1 MGKPIVAIVGRPNV
15 GKSTL
20 FNIFA
25 NSRISI
31 VEDTPG
37 VTRDRLYAE
46 GDWLD
51 NQFMMVD
58 TGGIEIM
65 NSDAIAVSIRQQAE
79 IAIKEADVILF
90 VCDARSG
97 IVQEDADVARIL
109 RKSGKP
115 IVLAVNKADSPKQE
129 LNVYEFYNLGLGEP
143 FPISAANHLGI
154 GDLLD
159 AVVAKFPQNK
169 AGVFDNDEDQIKVA
183 LIGRP
188 NVGKSSIFNSLVGQE
203 RSIVSDVA
211 GTTRDAIDTPVVRNG
226 QKYLFIDTA
235 GMRRKGKIDE
245 PIEKYSIIRSLRA
258 VDRSDV
264 VLMVIDAVDGVTE
277 QDKKI
282 AGYAHEAGKGIVIVV
297 NKWDA
302 YEKDENSTLRYTET
316 LRKELIFMQYAP
328 VVYVSALTKQRIHRL
343 PEVINYVAEQNAMRV
358 ATSVLNQVIADAVAI
373 NPPPT
378 EKGQRLKILYATQVK
393 IKPPT
398 FVIFVNEPEIMHFS
412 YQRYLE
418 NKLREAFGFE
428 GTPLSMI
435 IRGKKKTNRGWING
449 CNDVCIMVCR
459 WFCVWLST
467 FGAVA
472 G

>member
-37 VTRDRLYAE
+37 VTRDRLYADTE
-46 GDWLD
+46 WLD
-51 NQFMMVD
+51 NEFMMVD

-65 NSDAIAVSIRQQAE
+65 NTDKIAVSIRQQAQ
-79 IAIKEADVILF
+79 IAIAEADVILF
-90 VCDARSG
+90 VCDARAG
-97 IVQEDADVARIL
+97 ITHEDAEVAKML
-109 RKSGKP
+109 RQSKKP
-115 IVLAVNKADSPKQE
+115 IVLAINKADSPKQQME
-129 LNVYEFYNLGLGEP
+129 IFEFYNLGIGEP
-143 FPISAANHLGI
+143 IPVSAANHLGL

-159 AVVAKFPQNK
+159 AVVEKFPETSAYGEDGNE
-169 AGVFDNDEDQIKVA
+169 DEIKVA

-188 NVGKSSIFNSLVGQE
+188 NVGKSSIFNTLVGEE

-211 GTTRDAIDTPVVRNG
+211 GTTRDAIDTPVIREG
-226 QKYLFIDTA
+226 QKFLFIDTA
-235 GMRRKGKIDE
+235 GMRRKARIDE

-264 VLMVIDAVDGVTE
+264 VLMVIDAIDGVTE

-282 AGYAHEAGKGIVIVV
+282 AGYAHEAGKGIVLVV
-297 NKWDA
+297 NKWDL
-302 YEKDENSTLRYTET
+302 YDKDNTSTLRYTEN
-316 LRKELIFMQYAP
+316 LRRELVFMQYAP
-328 VVYVSALTKQRIHRL
+328 VVFVSAMTKQRIHRL
-343 PEVINYVAEQNAMRV
+343 PEVIHYVAEQNAMRIS
-358 ATSVLNQVIADAVAI
+358 TSVLNQVVEDAIAI

-428 GTPLSMI
+428 GTPLQMI
-435 IRGKKKTNRGWING
+435 IRGKNEEE
-449 CNDVCIMVCR
+449 
-459 WFCVWLST
+459 
-467 FGAVA
+467 
-472 G
+472 

>member
-159 AVVAKFPQNK
+159 AVVAKFPKNK
-169 AGVFDNDEDQIKVA
+169 AGLFDNDEDQIKVA

-188 NVGKSSIFNSLVGQE
+188 NVGKSSIFNTLVGQE

-435 IRGKKKTNRGWING
+435 IRGKKE
-449 CNDVCIMVCR
+449 DE
-459 WFCVWLST
+459 
-467 FGAVA
+467 
-472 G
+472 

>member
-37 VTRDRLYAE
+37 VTRDRLYATTE
-46 GDWLD
+46 WLD
-51 NQFMMVD
+51 HEFMMVD

-65 NSDAIAVSIRQQAE
+65 NADAIAVSIRQQAQ
-79 IAIKEADVILF
+79 IAIKEADVIMF

-97 IVQEDADVARIL
+97 ITAEDADVAKLL
-109 RKSGKP
+109 RQSKKP

-129 LNVYEFYNLGLGEP
+129 LNTFEFYNLGIGEP
-143 FPISAANHLGI
+143 FPVSASNHLGL

-159 AVVAKFPQNK
+159 AVVAKFPKDKLQSE
-169 AGVFDNDEDQIKVA
+169 VDEEDEIKVA

-188 NVGKSSIFNSLVGQE
+188 NVGKSSIFNALVGQE

-211 GTTRDAIDTPVVRNG
+211 GTTRDAIDTPVVHNG

-235 GMRRKGKIDE
+235 GMRRKARVDE
-245 PIEKYSIIRSLRA
+245 PIEKYSVMRSLRA

-264 VLMVIDAVDGVTE
+264 VLMVFDAVEGVTE
-277 QDKKI
+277 QDKRI
-282 AGYAHEAGKGIVIVV
+282 VGYAHEAGKAIILVV
-297 NKWDA
+297 NKWDI
-302 YEKDENSTLRYTET
+302 YEKDTSSTLRYTET
-316 LRKELIFMQYAP
+316 LRKELVFLQYAP
-328 VVYVSALTKQRIHRL
+328 VVYVSAVTKQRIHRL
-343 PEVINYVAEQNAMRV
+343 PEVISYVAEQNAMRIS
-358 ATSVLNQVIADAVAI
+358 TSVLNQVIEDAVAI

-378 EKGQRLKILYATQVK
+378 EKGKRLKILYVTQVK

-428 GTPLSMI
+428 GTPIQMI
-435 IRGKKKTNRGWING
+435 IRGKNEE
-449 CNDVCIMVCR
+449 D
-459 WFCVWLST
+459 
-467 FGAVA
+467 
-472 G
+472 

>member
-37 VTRDRLYAE
+37 VTRDRLYADIE
-46 GDWLD
+46 WLD
-51 NQFMMVD
+51 NEFMMVD

-65 NSDAIAVSIRQQAE
+65 NTDKIAVSIRQQAQ
-79 IAIKEADVILF
+79 IAIAEADVILF
-90 VCDARSG
+90 VCDARAG
-97 IVQEDADVARIL
+97 ITHEDAEVAKML
-109 RKSGKP
+109 RQSKKP
-115 IVLAVNKADSPKQE
+115 IVLAINKADSPKQE
-129 LNVYEFYNLGLGEP
+129 MEIFEFYNLGIGEP
-143 FPISAANHLGI
+143 IPVSAANHLGL

-159 AVVAKFPQNK
+159 AVVEKFPETSAYGEDGNE
-169 AGVFDNDEDQIKVA
+169 DEIKVA

-188 NVGKSSIFNSLVGQE
+188 NVGKSSIFNTLVGEE

-211 GTTRDAIDTPVVRNG
+211 GTTRDAIDTPVIREG
-226 QKYLFIDTA
+226 QKFLFIDTA
-235 GMRRKGKIDE
+235 GMRRKARIDE

-264 VLMVIDAVDGVTE
+264 VLMVIDAIDGITE

-282 AGYAHEAGKGIVIVV
+282 AGYAHEAGKGIVLVV
-297 NKWDA
+297 NKWDL
-302 YEKDENSTLRYTET
+302 YDKDNTSTLRYTEN
-316 LRKELIFMQYAP
+316 LRRELVFMQYAP
-328 VVYVSALTKQRIHRL
+328 VVFVSAMTKQRIHRL
-343 PEVINYVAEQNAMRV
+343 PEVIHYVAEQNAMRIS
-358 ATSVLNQVIADAVAI
+358 TSVLNQVVEDAIAI

-428 GTPLSMI
+428 GTPLQMI
-435 IRGKKKTNRGWING
+435 IRGKNEEE
-449 CNDVCIMVCR
+449 
-459 WFCVWLST
+459 
-467 FGAVA
+467 
-472 G
+472 

>member
-31 VEDTPG
+31 FEDTPG
-37 VTRDRLYAE
+37 VTRDRLYADTE
-46 GDWLD
+46 WLD
-51 NQFMMVD
+51 NEFMMVD

-65 NSDAIAVSIRQQAE
+65 NTDKIAVSIRQQAQ
-79 IAIKEADVILF
+79 IAIAEADVILF
-90 VCDARSG
+90 VCDARAG
-97 IVQEDADVARIL
+97 ITHEDAEVAKML
-109 RKSGKP
+109 RQSKKP
-115 IVLAVNKADSPKQE
+115 IVLAINKADSPKQE
-129 LNVYEFYNLGLGEP
+129 MEIFEFYNLGIGEP
-143 FPISAANHLGI
+143 IPVSAANHLGL

-159 AVVAKFPQNK
+159 AVVEKFPETSAYGEDGNE
-169 AGVFDNDEDQIKVA
+169 DEIKVA

-188 NVGKSSIFNSLVGQE
+188 NVGKSSIFNTLVGEE

-211 GTTRDAIDTPVVRNG
+211 GTTRDAIDTPVIREG
-226 QKYLFIDTA
+226 QKFLFIDTA
-235 GMRRKGKIDE
+235 GMRRKARIDE

-264 VLMVIDAVDGVTE
+264 VLMVIDAIDGVTE

-282 AGYAHEAGKGIVIVV
+282 AGYAHEAGKGIVLVV
-297 NKWDA
+297 NKWDL
-302 YEKDENSTLRYTET
+302 YDKDNTSTLRYTEN
-316 LRKELIFMQYAP
+316 LRRELVFMQYAP
-328 VVYVSALTKQRIHRL
+328 VVFVSAMTKQRIHRL
-343 PEVINYVAEQNAMRV
+343 PEVIHYVAEQNAMRIS
-358 ATSVLNQVIADAVAI
+358 TSVLNQVVEDAIAI

-428 GTPLSMI
+428 GTPLQMI
-435 IRGKKKTNRGWING
+435 IRGKNEEE
-449 CNDVCIMVCR
+449 
-459 WFCVWLST
+459 
-467 FGAVA
+467 
-472 G
+472 

>member
-37 VTRDRLYAE
+37 VTRDRLYADTE
-46 GDWLD
+46 WLD
-51 NQFMMVD
+51 NEFMMVD

-65 NSDAIAVSIRQQAE
+65 NTDKIAVSIRQQAQ
-79 IAIKEADVILF
+79 IAIAEADVILF
-90 VCDARSG
+90 VCDARAG
-97 IVQEDADVARIL
+97 ITHEDAEVAKML
-109 RKSGKP
+109 RQSKKP
-115 IVLAVNKADSPKQE
+115 IVLAINKADSPKQE
-129 LNVYEFYNLGLGEP
+129 MEIFEFYNLGIGEP
-143 FPISAANHLGI
+143 IPVSAANHLGL

-159 AVVAKFPQNK
+159 AVVEKFPETSAYGEDGNE
-169 AGVFDNDEDQIKVA
+169 DEIKVA

-188 NVGKSSIFNSLVGQE
+188 NVGKSSIFNTLVGEE

-211 GTTRDAIDTPVVRNG
+211 GTTRDAIDTPVIREG
-226 QKYLFIDTA
+226 QKFLFIDTA
-235 GMRRKGKIDE
+235 GMRRKARIDE

-264 VLMVIDAVDGVTE
+264 VLMVIDAIDGITE

-282 AGYAHEAGKGIVIVV
+282 AGYAHEAGKGIVLVV
-297 NKWDA
+297 NKWDL
-302 YEKDENSTLRYTET
+302 YDKDNTSTLRYTEN
-316 LRKELIFMQYAP
+316 LRRELVFMQYAP
-328 VVYVSALTKQRIHRL
+328 VVFVSAMTKQRIHRL
-343 PEVINYVAEQNAMRV
+343 PEVIHYVAEQNAMRIS
-358 ATSVLNQVIADAVAI
+358 TSVLNQVVEDAIAF

-428 GTPLSMI
+428 GTPLQMI
-435 IRGKKKTNRGWING
+435 IRGKNEEE
-449 CNDVCIMVCR
+449 
-459 WFCVWLST
+459 
-467 FGAVA
+467 
-472 G
+472 

>member
-37 VTRDRLYAE
+37 VTRDRLYADTE
-46 GDWLD
+46 WLD
-51 NQFMMVD
+51 NEFMMVD
-58 TGGIEIM
+58 SGGIEIM
-65 NSDAIAVSIRQQAE
+65 NTDKIAVSIRQQAQ
-79 IAIKEADVILF
+79 IAIAEADVILF
-90 VCDARSG
+90 VCDARAG
-97 IVQEDADVARIL
+97 ITHEDAEVAKML
-109 RKSGKP
+109 RQSKKP
-115 IVLAVNKADSPKQE
+115 IVLAINKADSPKQE
-129 LNVYEFYNLGLGEP
+129 MEIFEFYNLGIGEP
-143 FPISAANHLGI
+143 IPVSAANHLGL

-159 AVVAKFPQNK
+159 AVVEKFPETSAYGEDGNE
-169 AGVFDNDEDQIKVA
+169 DEIKVA

-188 NVGKSSIFNSLVGQE
+188 NVGKSSIFNTLVGEE

-211 GTTRDAIDTPVVRNG
+211 GTTRDAIDTPVIREG
-226 QKYLFIDTA
+226 QKFLFIDTA
-235 GMRRKGKIDE
+235 GMRRKARIDE

-264 VLMVIDAVDGVTE
+264 VLMVIDAIDGITE

-282 AGYAHEAGKGIVIVV
+282 AGYAHEAGKGIVLVV
-297 NKWDA
+297 NKWDL
-302 YEKDENSTLRYTET
+302 YDKDNTSTLRYTEN
-316 LRKELIFMQYAP
+316 LRRELVFMQYAP
-328 VVYVSALTKQRIHRL
+328 VVFVSAMTKQRIHRL
-343 PEVINYVAEQNAMRV
+343 PEVIHYVAEQNAMRIS
-358 ATSVLNQVIADAVAI
+358 TSVLNQVVEDAIAI

-428 GTPLSMI
+428 GTPLQMI
-435 IRGKKKTNRGWING
+435 IRGKNEEE
-449 CNDVCIMVCR
+449 
-459 WFCVWLST
+459 
-467 FGAVA
+467 
-472 G
+472 

>member
-37 VTRDRLYAE
+37 VTRDRLYADTE
-46 GDWLD
+46 WLD
-51 NQFMMVD
+51 NEFMMVD

-65 NSDAIAVSIRQQAE
+65 NTDKIAVSIRQQAQ
-79 IAIKEADVILF
+79 IAIAEADVILF
-90 VCDARSG
+90 VCDARAG
-97 IVQEDADVARIL
+97 ITHEDAEVAKML
-109 RKSGKP
+109 RQSKKP
-115 IVLAVNKADSPKQE
+115 IVLAINKADSPKQE
-129 LNVYEFYNLGLGEP
+129 MEIFEFYNLGIGEP
-143 FPISAANHLGI
+143 IPVSAANHLGL

-159 AVVAKFPQNK
+159 AVVEKFPETSAYGEDGNE
-169 AGVFDNDEDQIKVA
+169 DEIKVA

-188 NVGKSSIFNSLVGQE
+188 NVGKSSIFNTLVGEE

-211 GTTRDAIDTPVVRNG
+211 GTTRDAIDTPVIREG
-226 QKYLFIDTA
+226 QKFLFIDTA
-235 GMRRKGKIDE
+235 GMRRKARIDE

-264 VLMVIDAVDGVTE
+264 VLIVIDAIDDVTE

-282 AGYAHEAGKGIVIVV
+282 AGYAHEAGKGIVLVV
-297 NKWDA
+297 NKWDL
-302 YEKDENSTLRYTET
+302 YDKDNTSTLRYTEN
-316 LRKELIFMQYAP
+316 LRRELVFMQYAP
-328 VVYVSALTKQRIHRL
+328 VVFVSAMTKQRIHRL
-343 PEVINYVAEQNAMRV
+343 PEVIHYVAEQNAMRIS
-358 ATSVLNQVIADAVAI
+358 TSVLNQVVEDAIAI

-428 GTPLSMI
+428 GTPLQMI
-435 IRGKKKTNRGWING
+435 IRGKNEEE
-449 CNDVCIMVCR
+449 
-459 WFCVWLST
+459 
-467 FGAVA
+467 
-472 G
+472 

>member
-37 VTRDRLYAE
+37 VTRDRLYADTE
-46 GDWLD
+46 WLD
-51 NQFMMVD
+51 NEFMMVD

-65 NSDAIAVSIRQQAE
+65 NTDKIAVSIRQQAQ
-79 IAIKEADVILF
+79 IAIAEADVILF
-90 VCDARSG
+90 VCDARAG
-97 IVQEDADVARIL
+97 ITHEDAEVAKML
-109 RKSGKP
+109 RQSKKP
-115 IVLAVNKADSPKQE
+115 IVLAINKADSPKQE
-129 LNVYEFYNLGLGEP
+129 MEIFEFYNLGIGEP
-143 FPISAANHLGI
+143 IPVSAANHLGL

-159 AVVAKFPQNK
+159 AVVEKFPETS
-169 AGVFDNDEDQIKVA
+169 AYGEDGNENEIKVA

-188 NVGKSSIFNSLVGQE
+188 NVGKSSIFNTLVGEE

-211 GTTRDAIDTPVVRNG
+211 GTTRDAIDTPVIREG
-226 QKYLFIDTA
+226 QKFLFIDTA
-235 GMRRKGKIDE
+235 GMRRKARIDE

-264 VLMVIDAVDGVTE
+264 VLMVIDAIDGVTE

-282 AGYAHEAGKGIVIVV
+282 AGYAHEAGKGIVLVV
-297 NKWDA
+297 NKWDL
-302 YEKDENSTLRYTET
+302 YDKDNTSTLRYTEN
-316 LRKELIFMQYAP
+316 LRRELVFMQYAP
-328 VVYVSALTKQRIHRL
+328 VVFVSAMTKQRIHRL
-343 PEVINYVAEQNAMRV
+343 PEVIHYVAEQNAMRIS
-358 ATSVLNQVIADAVAI
+358 TSVLNQVVEDAIAI

-428 GTPLSMI
+428 GTPLQMI
-435 IRGKKKTNRGWING
+435 IRGKNEEE
-449 CNDVCIMVCR
+449 
-459 WFCVWLST
+459 
-467 FGAVA
+467 
-472 G
+472 

>member
-15 GKSTL
+15 GKSKL

-37 VTRDRLYAE
+37 VTRDRLYADTE
-46 GDWLD
+46 WLD
-51 NQFMMVD
+51 NEFMMVD

-65 NSDAIAVSIRQQAE
+65 NTDKIAVSIRQQAQ
-79 IAIKEADVILF
+79 IAIAEADVILF
-90 VCDARSG
+90 VCDARAG
-97 IVQEDADVARIL
+97 ITHEDAEVAKML
-109 RKSGKP
+109 RQSKKP
-115 IVLAVNKADSPKQE
+115 IVLAINKADSPKQE
-129 LNVYEFYNLGLGEP
+129 MEIFEFYNLGIGEP
-143 FPISAANHLGI
+143 IPVSAANHLGL

-159 AVVAKFPQNK
+159 AVVEKFPETSAYGEDGNE
-169 AGVFDNDEDQIKVA
+169 DEIKVA

-188 NVGKSSIFNSLVGQE
+188 NVGKSSIFNTLVGEE

-211 GTTRDAIDTPVVRNG
+211 GTTRDAIDTPVIREG
-226 QKYLFIDTA
+226 QKFLFIDTA
-235 GMRRKGKIDE
+235 GMRRKARIDE

-264 VLMVIDAVDGVTE
+264 VLMVIDAIDGVTE

-282 AGYAHEAGKGIVIVV
+282 AGYAHEAGKGIVLVV
-297 NKWDA
+297 NKWDL
-302 YEKDENSTLRYTET
+302 YDKDNTSTLRYTEN
-316 LRKELIFMQYAP
+316 LRRELVFMQYAP
-328 VVYVSALTKQRIHRL
+328 VVFVSAMTKQRIHRL
-343 PEVINYVAEQNAMRV
+343 PEVIHYVAEQNAMRIS
-358 ATSVLNQVIADAVAI
+358 TSVLNQVVEDAIAI

-428 GTPLSMI
+428 GTPLQMI
-435 IRGKKKTNRGWING
+435 IRGKNEEE
-449 CNDVCIMVCR
+449 
-459 WFCVWLST
+459 
-467 FGAVA
+467 
-472 G
+472 

>member
-37 VTRDRLYAE
+37 VTRDRLYADTE
-46 GDWLD
+46 WLD
-51 NQFMMVD
+51 NEFMMVD
-58 TGGIEIM
+58 TGGIEII
-65 NSDAIAVSIRQQAE
+65 NTDKIAVSIRQQAQ
-79 IAIKEADVILF
+79 IAIAEADVILF
-90 VCDARSG
+90 VCDARAG
-97 IVQEDADVARIL
+97 ITHEDAEVAKML
-109 RKSGKP
+109 RQSKKP
-115 IVLAVNKADSPKQE
+115 IVLAINKADSPKQE
-129 LNVYEFYNLGLGEP
+129 MEIFEFYNLGIGEP
-143 FPISAANHLGI
+143 IPVSAANHLGL

-159 AVVAKFPQNK
+159 AVVEKFPETSAYGEDGNE
-169 AGVFDNDEDQIKVA
+169 DEIKVA

-188 NVGKSSIFNSLVGQE
+188 NVGKSSIFNTLVGEE

-211 GTTRDAIDTPVVRNG
+211 GTTRDAIDTPVIREG
-226 QKYLFIDTA
+226 QKFLFIDTA
-235 GMRRKGKIDE
+235 GMRRKARIDE

-264 VLMVIDAVDGVTE
+264 VLMVIDAIDGVTE

-282 AGYAHEAGKGIVIVV
+282 AGYAHEAGKGIVLVV
-297 NKWDA
+297 NKWDL
-302 YEKDENSTLRYTET
+302 YDKDNTSTLRYTEN
-316 LRKELIFMQYAP
+316 LRRELVFMQYAP
-328 VVYVSALTKQRIHRL
+328 VVFVSAMTKQRIHRL
-343 PEVINYVAEQNAMRV
+343 PEVIHYVAEQNAMRIS
-358 ATSVLNQVIADAVAI
+358 TSVLNQVVEDAIAI

-428 GTPLSMI
+428 GTPLQMI
-435 IRGKKKTNRGWING
+435 IRGKNEEE
-449 CNDVCIMVCR
+449 
-459 WFCVWLST
+459 
-467 FGAVA
+467 
-472 G
+472 

>member
-37 VTRDRLYAE
+37 VTRDRLYADTE
-46 GDWLD
+46 WLD
-51 NQFMMVD
+51 NEFMMVD

-65 NSDAIAVSIRQQAE
+65 NTDKIAVSIRQQAQ
-79 IAIKEADVILF
+79 IAIAEADVILF
-90 VCDARSG
+90 VCDARAG
-97 IVQEDADVARIL
+97 ITHEDAEVAKML
-109 RKSGKP
+109 RQSKKP
-115 IVLAVNKADSPKQE
+115 IVLAINKADSPKQE
-129 LNVYEFYNLGLGEP
+129 MEIFEFYNLGIGEP
-143 FPISAANHLGI
+143 IPVSAANHLGL

-159 AVVAKFPQNK
+159 AIVEKFPETSAYGEDGNE
-169 AGVFDNDEDQIKVA
+169 DEIKVA

-188 NVGKSSIFNSLVGQE
+188 NVGKSSIFNTLVGEE

-211 GTTRDAIDTPVVRNG
+211 GTTRDAIDTPVIREG
-226 QKYLFIDTA
+226 QKFLFIDTA
-235 GMRRKGKIDE
+235 GMRRKARIDE

-264 VLMVIDAVDGVTE
+264 VLMVIDAIDGVTE

-282 AGYAHEAGKGIVIVV
+282 AGYAHEAGKGIVLVV
-297 NKWDA
+297 NKWDL
-302 YEKDENSTLRYTET
+302 YDKDNTSTLRYTEN
-316 LRKELIFMQYAP
+316 LRRELVFMQYAP
-328 VVYVSALTKQRIHRL
+328 VVFVSAMTKQRIHRL
-343 PEVINYVAEQNAMRV
+343 PEVIHYVAEQNAMRIS
-358 ATSVLNQVIADAVAI
+358 TSVLNQVVEDAIAI

-428 GTPLSMI
+428 GTPLQMI
-435 IRGKKKTNRGWING
+435 IRGKNEEE
-449 CNDVCIMVCR
+449 
-459 WFCVWLST
+459 
-467 FGAVA
+467 
-472 G
+472 

>member
-37 VTRDRLYAE
+37 VTRDRLYADTE
-46 GDWLD
+46 WLD
-51 NQFMMVD
+51 NEFMMVD

-65 NSDAIAVSIRQQAE
+65 NTDKIAVSIRQQAQ
-79 IAIKEADVILF
+79 IAIAEADVILF
-90 VCDARSG
+90 VCDARAG
-97 IVQEDADVARIL
+97 ITHEDAEVAKML
-109 RKSGKP
+109 RQSKKP
-115 IVLAVNKADSPKQE
+115 IVLAINKADSPKQE
-129 LNVYEFYNLGLGEP
+129 MEIFEFYNLGIGEP
-143 FPISAANHLGI
+143 IPVSAANHLGL

-159 AVVAKFPQNK
+159 AVVEKFPETSAYGEDGNE
-169 AGVFDNDEDQIKVA
+169 DEIKVA

-188 NVGKSSIFNSLVGQE
+188 NVGKSSIFNTLVGEE

-211 GTTRDAIDTPVVRNG
+211 GTTRDAIDTPVIREG
-226 QKYLFIDTA
+226 QKFLFIDTA
-235 GMRRKGKIDE
+235 GMRRKARIDE

-264 VLMVIDAVDGVTE
+264 VLMVIDAIDGVTE

-282 AGYAHEAGKGIVIVV
+282 AGYAHEAGKGIVLVV
-297 NKWDA
+297 NKWDL
-302 YEKDENSTLRYTET
+302 YDKDNTSTLRYTEN
-316 LRKELIFMQYAP
+316 LRRELVFMQYAP
-328 VVYVSALTKQRIHRL
+328 VVFVSAMTKQRIHRL
-343 PEVINYVAEQNAMRV
+343 PEVIHYVAEQNAMRIS
-358 ATSVLNQVIADAVAI
+358 TGVLNQVVEDAIAI

-428 GTPLSMI
+428 GTPLQMI
-435 IRGKKKTNRGWING
+435 IRGKNEEE
-449 CNDVCIMVCR
+449 
-459 WFCVWLST
+459 
-467 FGAVA
+467 
-472 G
+472 

>member
-37 VTRDRLYAE
+37 VTRDRLYADTE
-46 GDWLD
+46 WLD
-51 NQFMMVD
+51 NEFMMVD

-65 NSDAIAVSIRQQAE
+65 NTDKIAVSIRQQAQ
-79 IAIKEADVILF
+79 IAIAEADVILF
-90 VCDARSG
+90 VCDARAG
-97 IVQEDADVARIL
+97 ITHEDAEVAKML
-109 RKSGKP
+109 RQSKKP
-115 IVLAVNKADSPKQE
+115 IVLAINKADSPKQE
-129 LNVYEFYNLGLGEP
+129 MEIFEFYNLGIGEP
-143 FPISAANHLGI
+143 IPVSAANHLGL

-159 AVVAKFPQNK
+159 AVVEKFPETSAYGEDGNE
-169 AGVFDNDEDQIKVA
+169 DEIKVA

-188 NVGKSSIFNSLVGQE
+188 NVGKSSIFNTLVGEE

-211 GTTRDAIDTPVVRNG
+211 GTTRDAIDTPVIREG
-226 QKYLFIDTA
+226 QKFLFIDTA
-235 GMRRKGKIDE
+235 GMRRKALIDE

-264 VLMVIDAVDGVTE
+264 VLMVIDAIDGVTE

-282 AGYAHEAGKGIVIVV
+282 AGYAHEAGKGIVLVV
-297 NKWDA
+297 NKWDL
-302 YEKDENSTLRYTET
+302 YDKDNTSTLRYTEN
-316 LRKELIFMQYAP
+316 LRRELVVMQYAP
-328 VVYVSALTKQRIHRL
+328 VVFVSAMTKQRIHRL
-343 PEVINYVAEQNAMRV
+343 PEVIHYVAEQNAMRIS
-358 ATSVLNQVIADAVAI
+358 TSVLNQVVEDAIAI

-428 GTPLSMI
+428 GTPLQMI
-435 IRGKKKTNRGWING
+435 IRGKNEEE
-449 CNDVCIMVCR
+449 
-459 WFCVWLST
+459 
-467 FGAVA
+467 
-472 G
+472 

>member
-37 VTRDRLYAE
+37 VTRDRLYADTE
-46 GDWLD
+46 WLD
-51 NQFMMVD
+51 NEFMMVD

-65 NSDAIAVSIRQQAE
+65 NTDKIAVSIRQQAQ
-79 IAIKEADVILF
+79 IAIAEADVILF
-90 VCDARSG
+90 VCDARAG
-97 IVQEDADVARIL
+97 ITHEDAEVAKML
-109 RKSGKP
+109 RQSKKP
-115 IVLAVNKADSPKQE
+115 IVLAINKADSPKQE
-129 LNVYEFYNLGLGEP
+129 MEIFEFYNLGIGEP
-143 FPISAANHLGI
+143 IPVSAANHLGL

-159 AVVAKFPQNK
+159 AVVEKFPETSAYGEDGNE
-169 AGVFDNDEDQIKVA
+169 DEIKVA

-188 NVGKSSIFNSLVGQE
+188 NVGKSSIFNTLVGEE

-211 GTTRDAIDTPVVRNG
+211 GTTRDAIDTPVIREG
-226 QKYLFIDTA
+226 QKFLFIDTA
-235 GMRRKGKIDE
+235 GMRRKARIDE

-258 VDRSDV
+258 VDRSYV
-264 VLMVIDAVDGVTE
+264 VLMVIDAIDGVTE

-282 AGYAHEAGKGIVIVV
+282 AGYAHEAGKGIVLVV
-297 NKWDA
+297 NKWDL
-302 YEKDENSTLRYTET
+302 YDKDNTSTLRYTEN
-316 LRKELIFMQYAP
+316 LRRELVFMQYAP
-328 VVYVSALTKQRIHRL
+328 VVFVSAMTKQRIHRL
-343 PEVINYVAEQNAMRV
+343 PEVIHYVAEQNAMRIS
-358 ATSVLNQVIADAVAI
+358 TSVLNQVVEDAIAI

-428 GTPLSMI
+428 GTPLQMI
-435 IRGKKKTNRGWING
+435 IRGKNEEE
-449 CNDVCIMVCR
+449 
-459 WFCVWLST
+459 
-467 FGAVA
+467 
-472 G
+472 

>member
-37 VTRDRLYAE
+37 VTRDRLYADTE
-46 GDWLD
+46 WLD
-51 NQFMMVD
+51 NEFMMVD

-65 NSDAIAVSIRQQAE
+65 NTDKIAVSIRQQAQ
-79 IAIKEADVILF
+79 IAIAEADVILF
-90 VCDARSG
+90 VCDARAG
-97 IVQEDADVARIL
+97 ITHEDAEVAKML
-109 RKSGKP
+109 RQSKKP
-115 IVLAVNKADSPKQE
+115 IVLAINKADSPKQE
-129 LNVYEFYNLGLGEP
+129 MEIFEFYNLGIGEP
-143 FPISAANHLGI
+143 IPVSAANHLGL

-159 AVVAKFPQNK
+159 AVVEKFPETSAYGEDGNE
-169 AGVFDNDEDQIKVA
+169 DEIKVA

-188 NVGKSSIFNSLVGQE
+188 NVGKSSIFNTLVGEE

-211 GTTRDAIDTPVVRNG
+211 GTTRDAIDTPVIREG
-226 QKYLFIDTA
+226 QKFLFIDTA
-235 GMRRKGKIDE
+235 GMRRKARIDE

-258 VDRSDV
+258 VGRSDV
-264 VLMVIDAVDGVTE
+264 VLMVIDAIDGVTE

-282 AGYAHEAGKGIVIVV
+282 AGYAHEAGKGIVLVV
-297 NKWDA
+297 NKWDL
-302 YEKDENSTLRYTET
+302 YDKDNTSTLRYTEN
-316 LRKELIFMQYAP
+316 LRRELVFMQYAP
-328 VVYVSALTKQRIHRL
+328 VVFVSAMTKQRIHRL
-343 PEVINYVAEQNAMRV
+343 PEVIHYVAEQNAMRIS
-358 ATSVLNQVIADAVAI
+358 TSVLNQVVEDAIAI

-428 GTPLSMI
+428 GTPLQMI
-435 IRGKKKTNRGWING
+435 IRGKNEEE
-449 CNDVCIMVCR
+449 
-459 WFCVWLST
+459 
-467 FGAVA
+467 
-472 G
+472 

>member
-37 VTRDRLYAE
+37 VTRDRLYADTE
-46 GDWLD
+46 WLD
-51 NQFMMVD
+51 NEFMMVD

-65 NSDAIAVSIRQQAE
+65 NTDKIAVSIRQQAQ
-79 IAIKEADVILF
+79 IAIAEADVILF
-90 VCDARSG
+90 VCDARAG
-97 IVQEDADVARIL
+97 ITHEDAEVAKML
-109 RKSGKP
+109 RQSKKP
-115 IVLAVNKADSPKQE
+115 IVLAINKADSPKQE
-129 LNVYEFYNLGLGEP
+129 MEIFEFYNLGIGEP
-143 FPISAANHLGI
+143 IPVSAANHLGL

-159 AVVAKFPQNK
+159 AVVEKFPETSAYGEDGNE
-169 AGVFDNDEDQIKVA
+169 DEIKVA

-188 NVGKSSIFNSLVGQE
+188 NVGKSSIFNTLVGEE

-211 GTTRDAIDTPVVRNG
+211 GTTRDAIDTPVIREG
-226 QKYLFIDTA
+226 QKFLFIDTA
-235 GMRRKGKIDE
+235 GMRRKARIDE

-264 VLMVIDAVDGVTE
+264 VLMVIDAIDGVTE

-282 AGYAHEAGKGIVIVV
+282 AGYAHEAGKGIVLVV
-297 NKWDA
+297 NKWDL
-302 YEKDENSTLRYTET
+302 YDKDNTSTLRYTEN
-316 LRKELIFMQYAP
+316 LRRELVFMQYAP
-328 VVYVSALTKQRIHRL
+328 VVFVSAMTKQRIHRL
-343 PEVINYVAEQNAMRV
+343 PEVIHYVAEQNAMRIS
-358 ATSVLNQVIADAVAI
+358 TSVLNQVVEDAIAI

-428 GTPLSMI
+428 GTPLQMI
-435 IRGKKKTNRGWING
+435 IRPKNEEE
-449 CNDVCIMVCR
+449 
-459 WFCVWLST
+459 
-467 FGAVA
+467 
-472 G
+472 

>member
-37 VTRDRLYAE
+37 VTRDRLYADTE
-46 GDWLD
+46 WLD
-51 NQFMMVD
+51 NEFMMVD

-65 NSDAIAVSIRQQAE
+65 NTDKIAVSIRQQAQ
-79 IAIKEADVILF
+79 IAIAEADVILF
-90 VCDARSG
+90 VCDARAG
-97 IVQEDADVARIL
+97 ITHEDAEVAKML
-109 RKSGKP
+109 RQSKKP
-115 IVLAVNKADSPKQE
+115 IVLAINKADSPKQE
-129 LNVYEFYNLGLGEP
+129 MEIFEFYNLGIGEP
-143 FPISAANHLGI
+143 IPVSAANHLGL

-159 AVVAKFPQNK
+159 AVVEKFPETSAYGEDGNE
-169 AGVFDNDEDQIKVA
+169 DEIKVA

-188 NVGKSSIFNSLVGQE
+188 NVGKSSIFNTLVGEE

-211 GTTRDAIDTPVVRNG
+211 GTTRDAIDTPVIREG
-226 QKYLFIDTA
+226 QKFLFIDTA
-235 GMRRKGKIDE
+235 GMRRKARIDE

-264 VLMVIDAVDGVTE
+264 VLMVIDAIDGVTE

-282 AGYAHEAGKGIVIVV
+282 AGYAHEAGKGIVLVV
-297 NKWDA
+297 NKWDL
-302 YEKDENSTLRYTET
+302 YDKDNTSTLRYTEN
-316 LRKELIFMQYAP
+316 LRRELVFMQYAP
-328 VVYVSALTKQRIHRL
+328 VVFVSAMTKQRIHRL
-343 PEVINYVAEQNAMRV
+343 PEVIHYVAEQNAMRIS
-358 ATSVLNQVIADAVAI
+358 TSVLNQVVEDAIAI

-393 IKPPT
+393 IRPPT

-428 GTPLSMI
+428 GTPLQMI
-435 IRGKKKTNRGWING
+435 IRGKNEEE
-449 CNDVCIMVCR
+449 
-459 WFCVWLST
+459 
-467 FGAVA
+467 
-472 G
+472 